1 VTQVTDNGNKAMGG
15 KEAGRILVVVDA
27 ASGSRVA
34 LEKAAALA
42 TGAGAP
48 LRLFSCSRDPRL
60 TARLF
65 LSPDSLSAAR
75 ADELRRRRARL
86 EELAAPLRER
96 GLDVDVE
103 VAWDAPLHA
112 GILAEVSLSRPE
124 LVVKEAAWHES
135 LMRRLFSHT
144 DWRLMQACP
153 VPVLLT
159 HQAPWSSPRH
169 VAAALDPGHP
179 GDPAA
184 VMDHAILTEAER
196 LATRI
201 GASLAAVHAY
211 LPMDR
216 AMLGAAAAGMPLTPP
231 DGLAGQDMRNAAST
245 AVQAVLQGHQVPQES
260 VHLLEGAAVDVIP
273 AWCQSHGTDVLVVG
287 VVSRSR
293 LAEAVIGSTAE
304 RLLER
309 VPSDLLTVRGPP
321 R

>member
-1 VTQVTDNGNKAMGG
+1 
-15 KEAGRILVVVDA
+15 
-27 ASGSRVA
+27 VA
-34 LEKAAALA
+34 VEKAAWVAA
-42 TGAGAP
+42 AAGARI
-48 LRLFSCSRDPRL
+48 RLFSCSHDPRL

-86 EELAAPLRER
+86 EDLAGPLRER
-96 GLDVDVE
+96 GLEVDVE

-112 GILAEVSLSRPE
+112 GILAEVSLSRPG
-124 LVVKEAAWHES
+124 LVVKEASWQES

-144 DWRLMQACP
+144 DWRLMQSCP

-159 HQAPWSSPRH
+159 HQAPWSAPRR
-169 VAAALDPGHP
+169 VAAAIDPGHP
-179 GDPAA
+179 GDPSA
-184 VMDHAILTEAER
+184 VMDHAILTLSER
-196 LATRI
+196 LAGWI
-201 GASLAAVHAY
+201 GATLDAVHAY

-216 AMLGAAAAGMPLTPP
+216 AMLGAAAAGMPLAPP
-231 DGLAGQDMRNAAST
+231 EGVAGLDMRAAAAE
-245 AVQAVLQGHQVPQES
+245 AVQSVIEGHALPKDA
-260 VHLLEGAAVDVIP
+260 VHLLEGAAIDVVP
-273 AWCQSHGTDVLVVG
+273 AWCQSHGVDVLVVG

-309 VPSDLLTVRGPP
+309 VPSDLLAVRGPP

>member
-1 VTQVTDNGNKAMGG
+1 MMNSGLRCV
-15 KEAGRILVVVDA
+15 LVVVDA

-34 LEKAAALA
+34 IEKAAAVA
-42 TGAGAP
+42 AAAGAR
-48 LRLFSCSRDPRL
+48 LRLFSCSHDPRL

-75 ADELRRRRARL
+75 AAELRQRRARL

-96 GLDVDVE
+96 GLEVDVE

-112 GILAEVSLSRPE
+112 GILTEVSLARPD
-124 LVVKEAAWHES
+124 LVVKEAAWQES
-135 LMRRLFSHT
+135 LMRRLFTHT

-159 HQAPWSSPRH
+159 HQAPWSSPRRI
-169 VAAALDPGHP
+169 AAAVDPGHP

-184 VMDHAILTEAER
+184 VLDHAILTQAER
-196 LATRI
+196 FAGWL
-201 GASLAAVHAY
+201 GASLAVVHAY

-216 AMLGAAAAGMPLTPP
+216 AMLGAAAAGMPLSPP
-231 DGLAGQDMRNAAST
+231 EGIAGLDMRSAAAA
-245 AVQAVLQGHQVPQES
+245 AVRSVLDGHALPQDA
-260 VHLLEGAAVDVIP
+260 VHLLEGAAIDVVP

-293 LAEAVIGSTAE
+293 LAETVIGSTAE

-309 VPSDLLTVRGPP
+309 VPSDLLAVRGPP

>member
-1 VTQVTDNGNKAMGG
+1 MDRTMSADLAC
-15 KEAGRILVVVDA
+15 ILVIVDA
-27 ASGSRVA
+27 ATGSRVA
-34 LEKAAALA
+34 VEKAAIVAA
-42 TGAGAP
+42 EAGAR

-86 EELAAPLRER
+86 EELAEPLRER
-96 GLDVDVE
+96 GLAVDVE
-103 VAWDAPLHA
+103 VAWDAPLHV
-112 GILAEVSLSRPE
+112 GILAEVSLSRPD
-124 LVVKEAAWHES
+124 LVVKEAAWQES
-135 LMRRLFSHT
+135 LMRRLFSHS
-144 DWRLMQACP
+144 DWRLVQSCP

-159 HQAPWSSPRH
+159 HRAVWSSPRR
-169 VAAALDPGHP
+169 VAAAIDPGHP
-179 GDPAA
+179 GDPAS
-184 VMDHAILTEAER
+184 VMDHAIVTEAER
-196 LATRI
+196 LAAWIDAT
-201 GASLAAVHAY
+201 LDVVHAY

-216 AMLGAAAAGMPLTPP
+216 AMLGAAAAGMPLAPPEGTP
-231 DGLAGQDMRNAAST
+231 GLDMRSAAAAAMQS
-245 AVQAVLQGHQVPQES
+245 ALEGHRVPQDA
-260 VHLLEGAAVDVIP
+260 VHLLEGAAIDVIP
-273 AWCQSHGTDVLVVG
+273 AWCQARGTDVLVVG

>member
-1 VTQVTDNGNKAMGG
+1 MSADLGCV
-15 KEAGRILVVVDA
+15 LVVVDA

-34 LEKAAALA
+34 VEKAAVLA
-42 TGAGAP
+42 SASGAR
-48 LRLFSCSRDPRL
+48 LRLFSCSHDPRL

-86 EELAAPLRER
+86 EELAAPLKER
-96 GLDVDVE
+96 GLEVDVE
-103 VAWDAPLHA
+103 VAWDSPLHA
-112 GILAEVSLSRPE
+112 GILTEVSLSRPD
-124 LVVKEAAWHES
+124 LVVKEAAWQES
-135 LMRRLFSHT
+135 LMRRLFTHT
-144 DWRLMQACP
+144 DWRLVQACP

-159 HQAPWSSPRH
+159 HQAPWSMPRN
-169 VAAALDPGHP
+169 VAAAIDPGHP

-184 VMDHAILTEAER
+184 VMDHAILTQAER
-196 LATRI
+196 LAAWL

-216 AMLGAAAAGMPLTPP
+216 AMLAAAAAGMPLSPP
-231 DGLAGQDMRNAAST
+231 EGTAGLDMRSAAAAAVQSVLAGH
-245 AVQAVLQGHQVPQES
+245 AVPPES
-260 VHLLEGAAVDVIP
+260 VHLLEGAAIDVVP
-273 AWCQSHGTDVLVVG
+273 AWCQSHGTDVLVTG

-293 LAEAVIGSTAE
+293 LAEAVVGSTAE